1 MNEEKLELKF
11 ASYEYFESFF
21 RLRSQAQN
29 IYWSGFSEA
38 PIKKKLEHHYCAAIE
53 SSSREFYLLCEKG
66 EAIGYLYID
75 SDSDSDSDEVEIS
88 YGISSEKSGR
98 GLAKLMIKE
107 GLSATKHKVAK
118 VIAWIATSNIP
129 SIKSVESLGF
139 TKTEEEEARS
149 FNQEIEPVK
158 FCKFIKIYG
167 DFQ

>member
-1 MNEEKLELKF
+1 MNEEKLELKL

-21 RLRSQAQN
+21 RLRSQPKN

-38 PIKKKLEHHYCAAIE
+38 PIKEKLEHHFFAAIE

-75 SDSDSDSDEVEIS
+75 YNSDTDEVEIA

-98 GLAKLMIKE
+98 GLAKFMIKE
-107 GLSATKHKVAK
+107 GLSATKYKVDK

-139 TKTEEEEARS
+139 IKTVEEEVRS
-149 FNQEIEPVK
+149 FNQEVEPVK

-167 DFQ
+167 DCQ